1 MKQLK
6 FIYCS
11 GTHRNIIALGMWK
24 RNDDE
29 EKCFNGKGTLRLV
42 RGQFFEH
49 NINRSKVCTLE
60 LMLAEERK
68 TIHSIY
74 INEVG
79 KKLYKTDLINDYFY
93 FIKCIPH
100 FFCHFSYAIRK
111 YFYDRNAFPRKK
123 RK

>member
-1 MKQLK
+1 
-6 FIYCS
+6 
-11 GTHRNIIALGMWK
+11 MWK

-100 FFCHFSYAIRK
+100 FFVIFPTPSGNIFMIETHFPERK
-111 YFYDRNAFPRKK
+111 ENECVGRK
-123 RK
+123 